1 MFFCR
6 NVVEVAGP
14 VARGSESRRAATER
28 LRNRQG
34 LRTLAQEVAPGAS
47 AHAAIMG
54 QPGRHAPGS
63 VRLSKWYICQI
74 EPGLDA
80 LVIRLLRW
88 TGFVFRQFLY
98 EHQRPRK
105 KPLEKSWFPNY
116 LFIELDLMRDPWE
129 PLLDMPGVIRLL
141 GVNPML
147 PIPLKPGAIE
157 AMADRLPYKAREV
170 AALQAHAPGDVVRV
184 VNGSWASFT
193 APCISCDHTHI
204 KVSLGVFGR
213 TVDTTLL
220 LSDVE
225 GV

>member
-1 MFFCR
+1 MFFRR
-6 NVVEVAGP
+6 NSAEVAGLMTRGIGSKIAALRTFKKP
-14 VARGSESRRAATER
+14 ARV
-28 LRNRQG
+28 Q
-34 LRTLAQEVAPGAS
+34 TLAQDIAPGAS
-47 AHAAIMG
+47 AGAAITG
-54 QPGRHAPGS
+54 QPGRDASGS
-63 VRLSKWYICQI
+63 VRFSRWYVCQI
-74 EPGLDA
+74 EPGLDE
-80 LVIRLLRW
+80 LVKRLLRW

-98 EHQRPRK
+98 EHNRPRQ
-105 KPLEKSWFPNY
+105 KPIEKSWFPNY
-116 LFIELDLMRDPWE
+116 LFIELDLMRDSWE

-141 GVNPML
+141 GVNPMV

-170 AALQAHAPGDVVRV
+170 AALQAFVPGDVVRV
-184 VNGSWASFT
+184 INGSWANFT
-193 APCISCDHTHI
+193 APCISCDSTQI